1 MIICNM
7 SLIDTL
13 SPKGME
19 NLVSKRYFDKFKEE
33 HSNTKF
39 SNWLDWRGQVRQQV
53 KKVYDTHR

>member
-1 MIICNM
+1 M